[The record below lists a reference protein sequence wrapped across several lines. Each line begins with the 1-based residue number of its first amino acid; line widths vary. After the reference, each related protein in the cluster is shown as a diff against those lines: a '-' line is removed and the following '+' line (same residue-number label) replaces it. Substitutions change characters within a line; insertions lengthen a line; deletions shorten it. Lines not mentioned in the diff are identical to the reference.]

1 MLVHTGKNYI
11 LHIEEQLPNYVC
23 IHLYQEWNSVFLS
36 RSNEIELPYNFKAS
50 QVALVV
56 KNLLANA
63 RDLRDVGS
71 ISGSGRSPGGGH
83 GNPLQCSC
91 LENPADRGVLRAT
104 VHGVSK
110 SRTWLSDLARIIL
123 RDCNNYINSSGDIYP
138 VRLLC
143 FIGIKASPT

>member
-36 RSNEIELPYNFKAS
+36 RSNEIELPHNFKAS

-56 KNLLANA
+56 KNLLGNA

-71 ISGSGRSPGGGH
+71 ISGSGRSPGEEH
-83 GNPLQCSC
+83 GNPLQYSY
-91 LENPADRGVLRAT
+91 LENPMNRGPWLAT
-104 VHGVSK
+104 IHGVPKCQS
-110 SRTWLSDLARIIL
+110 
-123 RDCNNYINSSGDIYP
+123 
-138 VRLLC
+138 
-143 FIGIKASPT
+143 

>member
-91 LENPADRGVLRAT
+91 LENPVGRGVTT
-104 VHGVSK
+104 VHGITKSQTQTERLSK
-110 SRTWLSDLARIIL
+110 QH
-123 RDCNNYINSSGDIYP
+123 
-138 VRLLC
+138 
-143 FIGIKASPT
+143 KASGK